1 MHAGSSRV
9 TSSLTVV
16 LAAACALVAAWIYY
30 SLCAGIVTS
39 QSGNGAGEPSSVLV
53 ALEFARSLLVASALA
68 YVLARWETS
77 ARGAFWLAIVLWLGF
92 PVALLSGSVIWE
104 AVPMRSAM
112 VHAGDWLLKLTL
124 LTAILTRLR
133 HRSPRGV
140 RR

>member
-9 TSSLTVV
+9 TSSLTVG

-68 YVLARWETS
+68 YVIAPVVFFLNLYYCFTVIPKHDRVYYPSKFATVFSWVS
-77 ARGAFWLAIVLWLGF
+77 LIVFTGMTGVLIW
-92 PVALLSGSVIWE
+92 VQLL
-104 AVPMRSAM
+104 
-112 VHAGDWLLKLTL
+112 
-124 LTAILTRLR
+124 
-133 HRSPRGV
+133 
-140 RR
+140 